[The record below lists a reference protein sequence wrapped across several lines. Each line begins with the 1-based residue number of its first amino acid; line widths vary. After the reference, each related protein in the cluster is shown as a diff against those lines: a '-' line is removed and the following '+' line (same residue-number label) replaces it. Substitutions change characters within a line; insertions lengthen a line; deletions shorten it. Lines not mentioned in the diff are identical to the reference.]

1 MPRLKRRR
9 VIVDATILCR
19 AAGNDRGN
27 THVYVNLHTSFV
39 VGGVSCRTISKS
51 SVL

>member
-27 THVYVNLHTSFV
+27 THVYDNHHASSVLGS
-39 VGGVSCRTISKS
+39 VSCRSMSRS